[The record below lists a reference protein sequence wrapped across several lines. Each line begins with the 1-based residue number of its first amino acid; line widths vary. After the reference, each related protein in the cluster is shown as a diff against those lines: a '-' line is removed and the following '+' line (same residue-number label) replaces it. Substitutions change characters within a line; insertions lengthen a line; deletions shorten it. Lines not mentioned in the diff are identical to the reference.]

1 MHYSDMHYSAI
12 RFPRQSRQDNEE
24 LRGINGI
31 RDTSC
36 LGEYG
41 ADDDGRLMTDEKSE
55 ELGVGLTV
63 DLVWPREGMS

>member
-1 MHYSDMHYSAI
+1 MHCSAI
-12 RFPRQSRQDNEE
+12 RFPQQSRQDNEE

-31 RDTSC
+31 RDTSR

-41 ADDDGRLMTDEKSE
+41 AGDGGRLMTDEKS
-55 ELGVGLTV
+55 GVGPTA